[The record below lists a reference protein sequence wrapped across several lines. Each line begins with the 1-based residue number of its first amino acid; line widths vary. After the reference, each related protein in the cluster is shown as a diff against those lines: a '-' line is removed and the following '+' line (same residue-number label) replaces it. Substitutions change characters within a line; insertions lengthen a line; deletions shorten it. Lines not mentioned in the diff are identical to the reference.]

1 MQPDAD
7 ANAHDANAPEADDD
21 APSGPPFS
29 LDGPGDILLA
39 RLVGNAPMS
48 IESPSE
54 YCLEDKQLY
63 RGSDYRAGD
72 LNLFGALGDV
82 QNDWRGAPVLLFGRV
97 KRPLMSV
104 VTKVGPCPADY
115 ENVPIPQMRS
125 DWGSPECGQNLGH
138 STRATL
144 EGLDYFEVTAARR
157 LELLEF
163 VARDAERLT
172 VRLSN
177 PFDRPIEAREG
188 GPLQA
193 TLHYEGMY
201 GKPGARARPLE
212 LSIPAGGSQEL
223 ALDRIFEGGAWS
235 APGTKRDRVN
245 RRHALY
251 TLDLSGQLG
260 AARVELSLR
269 LIGLGD

>member
-1 MQPDAD
+1 MQPDPDTANTARAG
-7 ANAHDANAPEADDD
+7 ANAAE
-21 APSGPPFS
+21 APSGPPYS

-39 RLVGNAPMS
+39 RLVKNSPMS
-48 IESPSE
+48 VEHPSE

-63 RGSDYRAGD
+63 RGSEFRAGD
-72 LNLFGALGDV
+72 LNLFGATGELKR
-82 QNDWRGAPVLLFGRV
+82 DWGGAPVLLFGSL

-115 ENVPIPQMRS
+115 ENIPIPQMRS

-144 EGLDYFEVTAARR
+144 EGLDYFEVSAARS
-157 LELLEF
+157 LELIEF
-163 VARDAERLT
+163 VARDAEHLTIRLK
-172 VRLSN
+172 N
-177 PFDRPIEAREG
+177 PFDRPLEAKEG

-193 TLHYEGMY
+193 TVHYEGLY
-201 GKPGARARPLE
+201 GKPGARDRPLE

-223 ALDRIFEGGAWS
+223 VLDRIFEGGPR
-235 APGTKRDRVN
+235 PGPGLKVDRKN

-251 TLDLSGQLG
+251 NLELNGQLG
-260 AARVELSLR
+260 SARVELTLR
-269 LIGLGD
+269 LVELGS